1 MSFMNEEKWLNVIGS
16 DGIKD
21 EIDGNSTE
29 TMVIQLKD
37 LSPEDV
43 QEPKVR
49 IIPKKTKRNA
59 YFVKDQSTMLS
70 DEDMHYQMINTND
83 IVDKKPLLPELIYCD
98 AKISENFDKLIK
110 IPERFLAPKL
120 NPYFTRNLKRINE
133 SDVEDFQIDYSE
145 LQSSSKELRQLRKKL
160 LLSKR
165 MKQSIK
171 TKKRPTEKIPVIN
184 NVKDIHHDHSMI
196 ETLNCTI
203 NVKNHSHN
211 NNHKEKDD
219 QTSILKNIDIDFKPT
234 ILLGTKTYS
243 RKKFHQ

>member
-1 MSFMNEEKWLNVIGS
+1 MIKKNLLFSF
-16 DGIKD
+16 
-21 EIDGNSTE
+21 
-29 TMVIQLKD
+29 
-37 LSPEDV
+37 
-43 QEPKVR
+43 
-49 IIPKKTKRNA
+49 
-59 YFVKDQSTMLS
+59 
-70 DEDMHYQMINTND
+70 
-83 IVDKKPLLPELIYCD
+83 
-98 AKISENFDKLIK
+98 SENFDKLIK

-211 NNHKEKDD
+211 NNHKDKEKDD